1 MNAKAVSRSAS
12 LPDFVDEEVR
22 SIASR
27 ENRSI
32 GNVLES
38 AVRVFTLLPKDT
50 RDLLVEIAC
59 DEKRGAA
66 TMSEVARQMMYS
78 HARGRFLT
86 SAANVGRS
94 LQGTEVRDPLDDA
107 VVISSRL

>member
-1 MNAKAVSRSAS
+1 MAVKAVSRSAS
-12 LPDFVDEEVR
+12 LPDFVDKEVR

-38 AVRVFTLLPKDT
+38 AVRVFTSLPKEA

-59 DEKRGAA
+59 DDDRGET
-66 TMSEVARQMMYS
+66 TMLEVARQVMYA
-78 HARGRFLT
+78 HARGRFL
-86 SAANVGRS
+86 AAAAKAGRDLRS
-94 LQGTEVRDPLDDA
+94 DEIHDPLKES